1 MRETIDIIHPG
12 LLTTVQDAGRS
23 GMLHIALSR
32 GGAMDPETLRVANL
46 LVGNPESSAGLE
58 ITGLG
63 PTIYF
68 PNDVCLACCGA
79 PVVAEI
85 VTKKN
90 VAQPLPLN
98 RPVVVWAQS
107 TVRWKTFNQG
117 FRAWLAIAGGI
128 DGELCL
134 GSRSGH
140 LAAGVG
146 PARIVAGQQLRL
158 GSTAR
163 TQTALMK
170 TRLAAAISLDRVNQ
184 PLGEVVR
191 SDTLRGACISPRW
204 SIPQGWAAGG
214 SLIEI
219 DATQGRH
226 FSLLSQEAQEK
237 LLKQHW
243 QVSPRSNRQGLGLEG
258 RALDTRGLPNLLSE
272 PVREGTVQL
281 PPQGMPYIL
290 MAEHQTT
297 GGYPRVLEIPSSM
310 RSRLAQA
317 GPGTKIQ
324 FKWITVEQLEAH
336 RKRLDQYAAS
346 LRASISVKLNA

>member
-1 MRETIDIIHPG
+1 MRQTIEIIHPG
-12 LLTTVQDAGRS
+12 LLTTVQDPGRP

-32 GGAMDPETLRVANL
+32 GGAMDPETLRIANL
-46 LVGNPESSAGLE
+46 LVGNPEESAGLE

-85 VTKKN
+85 ITNKN
-90 VAQPLPLN
+90 AAQPLPIN
-98 RPVVVWAQS
+98 RPVVIRAQS

-140 LAAGVG
+140 LAAGIG
-146 PARIVAGQQLRL
+146 PRRIVAAQQLRL
-158 GSTAR
+158 GPTAR
-163 TQTALMK
+163 AQTALMK
-170 TRLAAAISLDRVNQ
+170 TRLAAEISLDRFNNGH
-184 PLGEVVR
+184 GETIR
-191 SDTLRGACISPRW
+191 SDGLRGACLSPRW
-204 SIPQGWAAGG
+204 SIPPACPAGG

-219 DATQGRH
+219 DVTQGRH
-226 FSLLSQEAQEK
+226 FSLLSKEAQEK
-237 LLKQHW
+237 LLTQHW

-258 RALDTRGLPNLLSE
+258 RALDTTGLPNLLSE

-281 PPQGMPYIL
+281 PPGGVPYIL

-310 RSRLAQA
+310 RGRLAQA

-324 FKWITVEQLEAH
+324 FKWITAEQLQAH
-336 RKRLDQYAAS
+336 RKRLDQYATS
-346 LRASISVKLNA
+346 LRASIGVKLNA